1 MYTIIS
7 ATNRIGS
14 HTEKVAKQYQKLLKG
29 KNIDSKLFS
38 LKNLNVLEKNS
49 DFFEAES
56 EFLIPAQKFI
66 FIMPEYN
73 GTFPGVLKAMI
84 DISDIKKSWWYKK
97 ALLVGVSTGRA
108 GNLRGMD
115 QITSVL
121 NYMKMIVHHDKL
133 PISVIDKVM
142 DDDGTITNK
151 NTLQAIN
158 QQLNEFINF

>member
-49 DFFEAES
+49 DFLQAEN

-97 ALLVGVSTGRA
+97 ALLVGLSTGRA

-142 DDDGTITNK
+142 DDDGTIINK
-151 NTLQAIN
+151 NTLQAID

>member
-1 MYTIIS
+1 MS
-7 ATNRIGS
+7 R
-14 HTEKVAKQYQKLLKG
+14 
-29 KNIDSKLFS
+29 
-38 LKNLNVLEKNS
+38 
-49 DFFEAES
+49 
-56 EFLIPAQKFI
+56 
-66 FIMPEYN
+66 
-73 GTFPGVLKAMI
+73 VLKAMI